1 MLLMSL
7 HDINLAARF
16 CNRVVML
23 FGEGEAAQ
31 GTADEMLT
39 PEKLSRLYRVP
50 VRMLPWEGGRA
61 FLAG

>member
-1 MLLMSL
+1 MSL

-16 CNRVVML
+16 CNRILML
-23 FGEGEAAQ
+23 YGDGEAAL
-31 GTADEMLT
+31 GSAAEMLT

-50 VRMLPWEGGRA
+50 VRVVPWEGGRA